1 MTIIQSRAIECCNV
15 LMSKFGSDKESFM
28 LRGIAK
34 CYIRATNLG
43 KLDLERA
50 LHLDPRNP
58 LILYNLAL
66 VTKYMKDGYLDT
78 AIEVCQLDTA
88 LGTVTKN
95 FFQFNRIFIGNFI
108 W

>member
-1 MTIIQSRAIECCNV
+1 
-15 LMSKFGSDKESFM
+15 MSKFGGDKLSFM

-34 CYIRATNLG
+34 CYIQATSLG

-50 LHLDPRNP
+50 LNLNPSNP

-88 LGTVTKN
+88 LGTVVH
-95 FFQFNRIFIGNFI
+95 
-108 W
+108 

>member
-1 MTIIQSRAIECCNV
+1 
-15 LMSKFGSDKESFM
+15 MSKFHGDKLSFM

-43 KLDLERA
+43 RLDLERA
-50 LHLDPRNP
+50 LNLDPSNP

-78 AIEVCQLDTA
+78 AIEVCQHGTA
-88 LGTVTKN
+88 LGIKGSKHMKRGVRM
-95 FFQFNRIFIGNFI
+95 FV
-108 W
+108 

>member
-1 MTIIQSRAIECCNV
+1 
-15 LMSKFGSDKESFM
+15 MSKFGGDTVSFM

-50 LHLDPRNP
+50 LNLDPSNP
-58 LILYNLAL
+58 LVLYNIAL

-78 AIEVCQLDTA
+78 AIELCQPDTA
-88 LGTVTKN
+88 LGAVTKLSGKV
-95 FFQFNRIFIGNFI
+95 FITI
-108 W
+108 KRWS